1 MRDAL
6 SECYRVL
13 RPGRWLTMEFHN
25 SKNAVWAAIQEALGS
40 AGFVVADV
48 RVLDK
53 QKGTTKQLISA
64 NAVMKDL
71 IISAYKPSD
80 EIERLFKASHGTQ
93 PLVWGFVREHLSQVA
108 MPIVQSEAMEL
119 VAERQAHLLYDRM
132 LAFCVMRGCARLP
145 CRPQTSMPGS
155 TSHCRNVMEC
165 ISCLTR
171 YRHTIENGLAP
182 NNWGS

>member
-1 MRDAL
+1 M
-6 SECYRVL
+6 
-13 RPGRWLTMEFHN
+13 
-25 SKNAVWAAIQEALGS
+25 GS

-132 LAFCVMRGCARLP
+132 LAFCVMRGSPVPLSAADFYAGLDQSFPERDGMYFLP
-145 CRPQTSMPGS
+145 DQVSAYDRK
-155 TSHCRNVMEC
+155 R
-165 ISCLTR
+165 ISAK
-171 YRHTIENGLAP
+171 H
-182 NNWGS
+182 WGS